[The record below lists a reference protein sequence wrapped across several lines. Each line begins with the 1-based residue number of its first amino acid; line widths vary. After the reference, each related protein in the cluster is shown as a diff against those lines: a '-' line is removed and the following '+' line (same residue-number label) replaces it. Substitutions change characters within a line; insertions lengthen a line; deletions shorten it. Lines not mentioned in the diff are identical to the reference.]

1 MPEEIIHEDGR
12 IEHPE
17 VRNEKTDANFRTIL
31 FIILGSMVVAAA
43 TYVGVLFFFSNRRG
57 VEEKAKQ
64 SPFPL
69 APAPSTDPNA
79 PPPLP
84 PGEPRLEQIDRMAGN
99 ERPNVY
105 ERQESRE
112 ERLAHYGPTDE
123 ADFVHVPIDQ
133 AMQYLLDKKQLPSRA
148 GPPADRPWRGRP
160 GRWRRV
166 QLRPRIQG
174 ETAMTRATMTVFAF
188 ALVGCATA
196 VSAVFGSSNTAD
208 TAVAQGQP
216 PVPAPLR
223 GVGFDQ
229 RVNEQ
234 IPLDL
239 PFRDEA
245 GREVRLGDYF
255 HGKPVI
261 LVLAYYKCP
270 MLCTE
275 VLNGLAR
282 AMLDMSLN
290 AGTDYQVVTVSFD
303 PREGPELAAAKKQ
316 TYLERY
322 GRPGGEAGWHFL
334 TGDAEPIER
343 LTKAVGFRYY
353 YDEQHEQFAHASGV
367 MVLTPAGKLYR
378 YFLDIKYSPRDL
390 QLSLVEASNNRVGT
404 VVDQVLLYCFHYD
417 PSVGKYGVTIMNL
430 VRLGGILT
438 VLAIGAFVLV
448 LCRWKRRSE

>member
-1 MPEEIIHEDGR
+1 MR
-12 IEHPE
+12 Y
-17 VRNEKTDANFRTIL
+17 EKTDASFRTIL
-31 FIILGSMVVAAA
+31 FIILGSMVVAAV
-43 TYVGVLFFFSNRRG
+43 TYVGVLFVLQQPARGTRRP
-57 VEEKAKQ
+57 KK

-84 PGEPRLEQIDRMAGN
+84 AGEPRLEQIDRMAGN

-105 ERQESRE
+105 ERQESQE

-123 ADFVHVPIDQ
+123 DDFVHIPIDQ
-133 AMQYLLDKKQLPSRA
+133 AMQYLLDNKQLPSRA
-148 GPPADRPWRGRP
+148 EPPADRPWRGRP

-166 QLRPRIQG
+166 QLRPRIPG
-174 ETAMTRATMTVFAF
+174 ETAMTRATMTVIMRSRAGR
-188 ALVGCATA
+188 VVPRA

-208 TAVAQGQP
+208 TAVARANLP
-216 PVPAPLR
+216 CRPALR

-234 IPLDL
+234 VPLDL

-261 LVLAYYKCP
+261 LVLAYYRCP

-275 VLNGLAR
+275 VLNGLVR
-282 AMLDMSLN
+282 AMLDMSLD
-290 AGTDYQVVTVSFD
+290 AGKDYQVVTVSFD
-303 PREGPELAAAKKQ
+303 PRETPELAAAKKQ

-334 TGDAEPIER
+334 TGDEEPIER
-343 LTKAVGFRYY
+343 LTDGRRLPLLLRRATRPVRPRQRHHGA
-353 YDEQHEQFAHASGV
+353 D
-367 MVLTPAGKLYR
+367 AGR
-378 YFLDIKYSPRDL
+378 EA
-390 QLSLVEASNNRVGT
+390 LSLLSTTSNIRRAT
-404 VVDQVLLYCFHYD
+404 CSSAWWRRRTTESARVVDQVLLYCFHYD
-417 PSVGKYGVTIMNL
+417 PSEGKYGVAVMNL
-430 VRLGGILT
+430 VRLGGVLT

-448 LCRWKRRSE
+448 LCRWRRRSE

>member
-1 MPEEIIHEDGR
+1 
-12 IEHPE
+12 
-17 VRNEKTDANFRTIL
+17 
-31 FIILGSMVVAAA
+31 
-43 TYVGVLFFFSNRRG
+43 
-57 VEEKAKQ
+57 
-64 SPFPL
+64 
-69 APAPSTDPNA
+69 
-79 PPPLP
+79 
-84 PGEPRLEQIDRMAGN
+84 
-99 ERPNVY
+99 
-105 ERQESRE
+105 
-112 ERLAHYGPTDE
+112 
-123 ADFVHVPIDQ
+123 
-133 AMQYLLDKKQLPSRA
+133 
-148 GPPADRPWRGRP
+148 
-160 GRWRRV
+160 
-166 QLRPRIQG
+166 
-174 ETAMTRATMTVFAF
+174 MTRATTVFAL
-188 ALVGCATA
+188 ALA
-196 VSAVFGSSNTAD
+196 FGSGTAR
-208 TAVAQGQP
+208 GQS
-216 PVPAPLR
+216 PVPPPLR

-290 AGTDYQVVTVSFD
+290 AGADYQVVTVSFD

-334 TGDAEPIER
+334 TGDAGPIER
-343 LTKAVGFRYY
+343 LTRAVGFRYY

-390 QLSLVEASNNRVGT
+390 QLSLVEASNNQVGT

-417 PSVGKYGVTIMNL
+417 ASVGKYGVAIMNI
-430 VRLGGILT
+430 VRLAGVLT
-438 VLAIGAFVLV
+438 VLAIGGFVLV
-448 LCRWKRRSE
+448 LCRWKRPRGAGGSPAIRAGEPPAPRF